1 MNWVELLDT
10 LASFDAEGAA
20 GQGNLVG
27 AGLLALRE
35 FGADQSRLQG
45 FAAAQAGRLPPA
57 PPAAAWPAGDAWAG
71 RFGQR
76 RAWPVY
82 RDLFGQ
88 WIDQE
93 GATDMLAQVLPQLWP
108 GCGAA
113 GLQALVRTA
122 SAVRTGH
129 RHEVADA
136 LAWWACRWLALPAA
150 PADRGRAA
158 APVEDPVALLRK
170 LRATRTPSRR
180 FEQRLRAAA
189 AEGAAARAAARLV
202 VDAHTPARLSAAA
215 VTACAGSGG
224 HPVAQALVAA
234 THAVRVLARFVDEP
248 AQAWQAY
255 APVFLHAAVAAG
267 WRARVPAARAA
278 APAWDEILSAA
289 RALDDPLALACIE
302 SCRAE
307 ERDHAQP
314 GQTLWR
320 EAAAQVLAPAAPGAS
335 RRARA
340 PR

>member
-10 LASFDAEGAA
+10 LAARDAEDAA

-35 FGADQSRLQG
+35 FGADEGRLQG

-71 RFGQR
+71 RFGER

-82 RDLFGQ
+82 RDLFAQ
-88 WIDQE
+88 WMDHE
-93 GATDMLAQVLPQLWP
+93 GASDVLAQVLPQLWA
-108 GCGAA
+108 GCAAA

-150 PADRGRAA
+150 PAGRGRAA
-158 APVEDPVALLRK
+158 APVDDPVALLRG
-170 LRATRTPSRR
+170 LRATRTPARR
-180 FEQRLRAAA
+180 FDQRLRAAA

-202 VDAHTPARLSAAA
+202 VDERTPARLAAA
-215 VTACAGSGG
+215 AATACAGSGG
-224 HPVAQALVAA
+224 HPVAQRLVAA

-267 WRARVPAARAA
+267 WRARVPSAVSP

-307 ERDHAQP
+307 GRDHAQP

-320 EAAAQVLAPAAPGAS
+320 EAAAQVLSPAAPGAA